1 MNYDRKK
8 IHGEKKKS
16 KHVKYIKKINK
27 SKSNH
32 NYCKVSKVEVKFFN
46 RSVAI
51 NIIWHIKLTNTQI
64 LQQ

>member
-8 IHGEKKKS
+8 SMGEKKS

-51 NIIWHIKLTNTQI
+51 NIILHSKLTNTQI